1 MPEAGLVVVMGLGLG
16 SVLMSTR
23 KGLMVVV
30 VMGLQVQVEPE
41 VGLKV
46 MSMWVG
52 GKVMVTG

>member
-1 MPEAGLVVVMGLGLG
+1 MGLGLG